1 MPAGCNKNG
10 IRKVAIN
17 NGCYQQFLE
26 TIKVINS
33 NNFGRLLKSNH
44 SNIKK
49 QPMKQLL
56 IFAMLFSFSCCSHA
70 QDTRNNPGSNHGN
83 RFEQLGTILP
93 TPNEY
98 RTASGAPG
106 PKYWQQRCD
115 YDIVC
120 ELDEPNRK
128 LNGKETIT
136 YFNNSPDMLTYL
148 WLQLDENEH
157 SSKNN
162 SGYQTGNALPKSITE
177 NDITRMS
184 GKTDKEYGDNILKL
198 TDAVG
203 KPLSYTINKTML
215 RIELPVT
222 LKPGQQFI
230 FKVEWN
236 YFISD
241 RMKYGGRGG
250 YEYFPGDGND
260 LYTMTQWYPRL
271 CVYSDFQGWQNHQFV
286 GSGEF
291 ALTFGNFKV
300 AMTVPADHVVM
311 ATGEGQN
318 YQQILSPAEFAR
330 WQKAQTA
337 TDVTEIVTLAE
348 ATAKEK
354 QHATKQKTWIFKAE
368 MVRDFAWGSSRKFI
382 WDAMPIKVEGK
393 KVMCMSAYGKEA
405 YNLYRR
411 FSTKAV
417 AHTIKSYSKFTIP
430 YPYPVAQSLE
440 AANGMEYP
448 MICFNY
454 GRCEKDGS
462 YSEGTKN
469 GMLGVV
475 IHEVG
480 HNFFPMI
487 INSDERQWSWMD
499 EGLNSF
505 VEYLTEELWDNK
517 FPVGKGPA
525 YKIVDYMKLPKDQ
538 LEPIMTNSENIIQF
552 GPNAYSKPSTGL
564 NMMRETLMG
573 RDLFDYAFKEYAR
586 RWAFKHPTPAD
597 LFRTMEDASGED
609 LDWFWRGW
617 FYNTDPCDIALDT
630 VKWANLTLEGGNIK
644 SGAANLKQTPSKPL
658 LNSFEDVS
666 KIRNR
671 EDSKIV
677 FATDADTS
685 LRDFYWR
692 YDRGLAKVDTASVDI
707 PMPTASIDTFTDAE
721 KTNLAGEKNMYELT
735 FSNKGGLVMPIIIEW
750 TYKDGTKEIDRIP
763 VQIWRKNENKV
774 TKVFLK
780 NKEVASIKL
789 DPMRETA
796 DINEKNNVWPA
807 VETAS
812 KFQLFKA
819 RSGNGRGGATGNV
832 NPMQREI
839 K

>member
-1 MPAGCNKNG
+1 MMKKLIALTFLFTVTTC
-10 IRKVAIN
+10 
-17 NGCYQQFLE
+17 CY
-26 TIKVINS
+26 
-33 NNFGRLLKSNH
+33 
-44 SNIKK
+44 
-49 QPMKQLL
+49 
-56 IFAMLFSFSCCSHA
+56 A
-70 QDTRNNPGSNHGN
+70 QDIKNNPGSNHGN

-120 ELDEPNRK
+120 ELDEPNRR

-136 YFNNSPDMLTYL
+136 YFNNSPDPLTYL
-148 WLQLDENEH
+148 WIQLDENQH
-157 SSKNN
+157 STRNN
-162 SGYQTGNALPKSITE
+162 AGYQSSSLMPKGVAE
-177 NDITRMS
+177 ADLTRLS
-184 GKTDKEYGDNILKL
+184 GKTDKEYGDNILKV
-198 TDAVG
+198 TDGSG
-203 KPLSYTINKTML
+203 KALSYTINKTMM
-215 RIELPVT
+215 RIDLPAT

-230 FKVEWN
+230 LKIDWN
-236 YFISD
+236 YYVSD
-241 RMKYGGRGG
+241 RLKYGGRGG
-250 YEYFPGDGND
+250 YENFPEDGND
-260 LYTMTQWYPRL
+260 IYTMTQWYPRL
-271 CVYSDFQGWQNHQFV
+271 CVYSDFQGWQNHQFA

-300 AMTVPADHVVM
+300 AMTVPSDHVVLS
-311 ATGEGQN
+311 TGEGQN
-318 YQQILSPAEFAR
+318 FQQVLTPAQFAR
-330 WQKAQTA
+330 WQTAQTA
-337 TDVTEIVTLAE
+337 KDVTEIVTLAE
-348 ATAKEK
+348 ATAREK
-354 QHATKQKTWIFKAE
+354 QKSTKKNTWIFKAE
-368 MVRDFAWGSSRKFI
+368 MVRDFAWGSSRKFV
-382 WDAMPIKVEGK
+382 WDAMPVKVEGK
-393 KVMCMSAYGKEA
+393 KVMCMSGYGKEA
-405 YNLYRR
+405 YNLYRKY
-411 FSTKAV
+411 STKAV
-417 AHTIKSYSKFTIP
+417 AHTIQTYSKFTIP

-454 GRCEKDGS
+454 GRCEKDGT

-487 INSDERQWSWMD
+487 INSDERQWTWMD

-505 VEYLTEELWDNK
+505 CEYLTEELWDNK

-564 NMMRETLMG
+564 NILRETIVG
-573 RDLFDYAFKEYAR
+573 RNLFDYAFKEYAR

-617 FYNTDPCDIALDT
+617 FYGTDPCDISLDT
-630 VKWANLTLEGGNIK
+630 VKWANLSLEN
-644 SGAANLKQTPSKPL
+644 AAPRPGSNTYTQNVQKPI
-658 LNSFEDVS
+658 LNTFDDIS

-671 EDSKIV
+671 EDKKIT
-677 FATDADTS
+677 FATDADTA

-692 YDRGLAKVDTASVDI
+692 YDRDLAKVDNTPIEVKVQAPV
-707 PMPTASIDTFTDAE
+707 IDTLTNTE
-721 KTNLAGEKNMYELT
+721 KIAMAGNKNLYELT

-750 TYKDGTKEIDRIP
+750 TFKDGSKEIDRIP

-774 TKVFLK
+774 VKTFLK
-780 NKEVASIKL
+780 EKEVASIKL
-789 DPMRETA
+789 DPLRETA
-796 DINEKNNVWPA
+796 DINEKNNAWPTI
-807 VETAS
+807 ETS
-812 KFQLFKA
+812 GKFQLFK
-819 RSGNGRGGATGNV
+819 SGAGRGRGGATGSV
-832 NPMQREI
+832 NPMQKEI

>member
-1 MPAGCNKNG
+1 MKKFFLLVILSTG
-10 IRKVAIN
+10 IFF
-17 NGCYQQFLE
+17 C
-26 TIKVINS
+26 
-33 NNFGRLLKSNH
+33 FGQDLK
-44 SNIKK
+44 
-49 QPMKQLL
+49 
-56 IFAMLFSFSCCSHA
+56 
-70 QDTRNNPGSNHGN
+70 NNPGSNHGN

-115 YDIVC
+115 YDITC

-128 LNGKETIT
+128 ITGKETLT
-136 YFNNSPDMLTYL
+136 YYNNSPDNLTYL

-157 SSKNN
+157 SSVNN
-162 SGYQTGNALPKSITE
+162 SGYQTSNTLQRSVNTE
-177 NDITRMS
+177 DLERLRT
-184 GKTDKEYGDNILKL
+184 GKLDKEYGDNITKVTTALGVPLK
-198 TDAVG
+198 
-203 KPLSYTINKTML
+203 YTINKTMM
-215 RIELPVT
+215 RIELPQT

-230 FKVEWN
+230 FKIDWN
-236 YFISD
+236 YNIIE
-241 RMKYGGRGG
+241 RTKYGGRGG
-250 YEYFPGDGND
+250 FEYFPEDKND
-260 LYTMTQWYPRL
+260 LYTITQWYPRL

-291 ALTFGNFKV
+291 SLTFGNFKV

-311 ATGEGQN
+311 ATGECQN
-318 YQQILSPAEFAR
+318 YQQVLSPAQYSR
-330 WQKAQTA
+330 WQTAQNA
-337 TDVTEIVTLAE
+337 KDVVEVVTLAE
-348 ATAKEK
+348 AKARELKKET
-354 QHATKQKTWIFKAE
+354 TKKTWVFKAE
-368 MVRDFAWGSSRKFI
+368 MVRDFAWGSSRKFV
-382 WDAMPIKVEGK
+382 WDAMPAYVEGK

-405 YNLYRR
+405 YGLYRKL
-411 FSTKAV
+411 STKAV

-454 GRCEKDGS
+454 GRTEKDGT
-462 YSEGTKN
+462 YSEATKI

-487 INSDERQWSWMD
+487 INSDERQWTWMD

-505 VEYLTEELWDNK
+505 VEYLTEELYDNK
-517 FPVGKGPA
+517 FPVSKGPA

-564 NMMRETLMG
+564 NILRETIIG
-573 RDLFDYAFKEYAR
+573 RENFDYAFKEYSR

-597 LFRTMEDASGED
+597 LFRTMEDASAED

-617 FYNTDPCDIALDT
+617 FYNTDPCDISLDS
-630 VKWANLTLEGGNIK
+630 VKWANLSTESS
-644 SGAANLKQTPSKPL
+644 SGSLRTTPISTTQAVAKPQ
-658 LNSFEDVS
+658 LNSFEDIS

-671 EDSKIV
+671 QDKKIV

-692 YDRGLAKVDTASVDI
+692 YDRDLVK
-707 PMPTASIDTFTDAE
+707 IDNTPFTITTPPPVIDAFTTQE
-721 KTNLAGEKNMYELT
+721 KQEIAGNKFMYELT

-750 TYKDGTKEIDRIP
+750 TYKDGSKETDRIA
-763 VQIWRKNENKV
+763 VQVWRKNENRVVKTFV
-774 TKVFLK
+774 KD
-780 NKEVASIKL
+780 KEVASIKL

-796 DINEKNNVWPA
+796 DIDEKNNVWN
-807 VETAS
+807 VTAEPS
-812 KFQLFKA
+812 KFQLFKTRAGGTA
-819 RSGNGRGGATGNV
+819 RGASSGLG
-832 NPMQREI
+832 NPMQKEM